1 MTSHQEN
8 PYYKNPSPKSPP
20 SPLSAK
26 AQKAPEKTSPV
37 ISPPVQSSFSIINEL
52 PEKEERPYEQTLI
65 TPTSILSQEIL
76 PQTSYSSTQEAI
88 TSVQRDIVSLR
99 ESFSSNRTTSKS
111 SNHHLVVS
119 MGKEVRELK
128 EEVMF
133 LVESLQQSMRHKEI
147 LQRKLTYFEEREEN
161 ELISQSREYERDKEY
176 FSRRYSRK
184 RNFSD
189 SFNPK

>member
-1 MTSHQEN
+1 MSSHQEN

-26 AQKAPEKTSPV
+26 AKKSPKQTSPV

-133 LVESLQQSMRHKEI
+133 LVESLQQSMRHKGTFAVQVN
-147 LQRKLTYFEEREEN
+147 LL
-161 ELISQSREYERDKEY
+161 
-176 FSRRYSRK
+176 
-184 RNFSD
+184 
-189 SFNPK
+189 